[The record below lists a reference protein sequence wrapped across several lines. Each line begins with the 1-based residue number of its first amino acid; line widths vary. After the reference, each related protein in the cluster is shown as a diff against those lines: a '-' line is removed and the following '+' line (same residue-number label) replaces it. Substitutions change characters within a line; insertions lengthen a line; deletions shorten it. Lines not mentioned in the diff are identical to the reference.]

1 MPDLLDID
9 KRLTAK
15 QVAELLGV
23 HVVTIYE
30 WSRTGRIPCI
40 KLRHRLRFKLSD
52 IQRWE
57 AQHTLGKF

>member
-1 MPDLLDID
+1 MPATLETE
-9 KRLTAK
+9 KRLTA
-15 QVAELLGV
+15 QEVADLIGV
-23 HVVTIYE
+23 HVTTIYL
-30 WSRTGRIPCI
+30 WSRTGRIPCV